1 MRLFKS
7 NVVDTVMTRF
17 KVPDDV
23 PIEAKMV
30 TNAIASAQHQVEQQ
44 HFEIRKNVLKYDE
57 VLNRQRQ
64 VIYAERRRV
73 LEADLHEQVRHM
85 LDDVTERLR
94 RGGDVRR
101 VPRGVGSRRALD
113 GPAHALPDL
122 VLRRGGRGARRRRSL
137 RSDP

>member
-85 LDDVTERLR
+85 LDDVTESYVAGATSDGFPEEWDLDALWTALR
-94 RGGDVRR
+94 TLYPISFSVEE
-101 VPRGVGSRRALD
+101 AE
-113 GPAHALPDL
+113 
-122 VLRRGGRGARRRRSL
+122 GA
-137 RSDP
+137 PEAIAQV